1 MSDDDRHKLWQAAS
15 MTGDAELV
23 RRVSVKLGLF
33 GEDYSPKEEYVGFI
47 KDHFT
52 WAIRNGDFIQSINTK
67 EKAMA
72 YVNEHFDE

>member
-33 GEDYSPKEEYVGFI
+33 AEDYSPKEEYVGFV

-52 WAIRNGDFIQSINTK
+52 WALRNGDFIQSINTK